1 MDPVGEI
8 TNRNKVIIHALTT
21 VKVLHVNDIKVHVTF
36 PSATQQTVR
45 CIRILIYRN

>member
-8 TNRNKVIIHALTT
+8 TNRNKVIIHALMT

-36 PSATQQTVR
+36 PSATQQTVKLTYKDAYV
-45 CIRILIYRN
+45 I